1 MINISLRVKNLINRH
16 ETRDPKRIA
25 KDLNIHVR
33 YLPYETTKGYFIKIK
48 GNKFIIINSNLDEV
62 TQTIVLAHEL
72 GHALLHSNQRNFL
85 KYEKGILLTQDDDL
99 FNSNCIY
106 ENQANKFAAE
116 LLLHSDLEFIGETI
130 DKTTY
135 EMLLRIKQTKIY

>member
-48 GNKFIIINSNLDEV
+48 GNKFIIALFYV
-62 TQTIVLAHEL
+62 T
-72 GHALLHSNQRNFL
+72 L
-85 KYEKGILLTQDDDL
+85 KSKIKRRRKQKDM
-99 FNSNCIY
+99 N
-106 ENQANKFAAE
+106 
-116 LLLHSDLEFIGETI
+116 
-130 DKTTY
+130 TTA
-135 EMLLRIKQTKIY
+135 

>member
-16 ETRDPKRIA
+16 ETRDPWRIA

-48 GNKFIIINSNLDEV
+48 GNKFIIINSNLNE
-62 TQTIVLAHEL
+62 TSQIIVLTHEL
-72 GHALLHSNQRNFL
+72 GHALLHSNHKSFL
-85 KYEKGILLTQDDDL
+85 KYEKGVLLTQDEDL

-116 LLLHSDLEFIGETI
+116 LLLHSGLEFVGETI

-135 EMLLRIKQTKIY
+135 EMLLCIKQTKIY

>member
-72 GHALLHSNQRNFL
+72 GHALLHS
-85 KYEKGILLTQDDDL
+85 
-99 FNSNCIY
+99 
-106 ENQANKFAAE
+106 
-116 LLLHSDLEFIGETI
+116 DLEFIGETI